1 MNNISVVTDLQK
13 TYSMRKTFHDYKKK
27 DSVAD
32 TKIKNARMKAYNHY
46 YYIKKKQNS
55 TTQQRWADYYFKN
68 KESIKINNNANKP
81 KLPNTFSK
89 QLLTVEI
96 TF

>member
-1 MNNISVVTDLQK
+1 
-13 TYSMRKTFHDYKKK
+13 MRKTFHDYKKK

-46 YYIKKKQNS
+46 YYIKKKQIGVIN
-55 TTQQRWADYYFKN
+55 QQKWADYYFKN

-89 QLLTVEI
+89 QLLSVEI
-96 TF
+96 KF